1 MSQLN
6 LAEIPRYKTLSKE
19 EFVKNYLKPQKPV
32 VIEQLT
38 KDWPAYEKWNLE
50 YINKVAGDKTV
61 PLYDDR
67 PVKHDEGFN
76 QAHATMKMSE
86 YVELLKKGPTN
97 FRIFLYNIL
106 KEVPVLQGD
115 FKFPDLGLKLIKG
128 LPMMFFGGTDSK
140 VFMHYD
146 IDYTNILHFHFH
158 GKKRCII
165 MAPDQSKYMYKVPN
179 ALITR
184 EDIDFSNP
192 DLDKWPALKQAQGH
206 VCELNHGEMLY
217 MPEGYWHYMHY
228 LNPGFSISLRSY
240 PRKIKN
246 LGKALYN
253 IGIMRHYDNLMRRW
267 KGQDWIDY
275 KNEKAITL
283 THKRLNINQ
292 E

>member
-6 LAEIPRYKTLSKE
+6 LTEIPRFKTLSRE

-38 KDWPAYEKWNLE
+38 VDWPAYEKWNLE
-50 YINKVAGDKTV
+50 YINKIAGDKNV

-76 QAHATMKMSE
+76 QAHARMKMSV
-86 YVELLKKGPTN
+86 YIELLKKGPTN
-97 FRIFLYNIL
+97 FRIFPYNIM
-106 KEVPVLQGD
+106 KEVPQLQND
-115 FKFPDLGLKLIKG
+115 FKYPDLGMKLIKG

-146 IDYTNILHFHFH
+146 IDFTNILHFHFY

-165 MAPDQSKYMYKVPN
+165 LAPEQSKFMYKVPN

-192 DLDKWPALKQAQGH
+192 DLEKWPALKQAQGH

-228 LNPGFSISLRSY
+228 LSPGFSISLRSY

-267 KGQDWIDY
+267 KGQHWIDY
-275 KNEKAITL
+275 KNEQAIMR
-283 THKRLNINQ
+283 THKRLKISQ

>member
-1 MSQLN
+1 MRLN
-6 LAEIPRYKTLSKE
+6 LKEIPRLKTISKDD
-19 EFVKNYLKPQKPV
+19 FVKNYLKPQRPV
-32 VIEQLT
+32 VIEKLT
-38 KDWPAYEKWNLE
+38 EDWPAYEKWHLE
-50 YINKVAGDKTV
+50 YIKNVAGDKTV

-76 QAHATMKMSE
+76 EAHAEMKMSD
-86 YVELLKKGPTN
+86 YVDLLKEKPTN
-97 FRIFLYNIL
+97 FRIFLYNIMQ
-106 KEVPVLQGD
+106 EVPSLQTD
-115 FKFPDLGLKLIKG
+115 FKFPKLGMRLIKG
-128 LPMMFFGGTDSK
+128 LPMMFFGGTNAK

-146 IDYTNILHFHFH
+146 IDFTNILHFHFH

-165 MAPDQSKYMYKVPN
+165 FPPDQSPYLYRVPHS
-179 ALITR
+179 LIAR

-192 DLDKWPALKQAQGH
+192 DLEKWPALKQAQGY
-206 VCELNHGEMLY
+206 VCELKHGEMLY

-228 LNPGFSISLRSY
+228 LTPGFSISLRSY

-253 IGIMRHYDNLMRRW
+253 LLFMRHYDNFMRKR

-275 KNEKAITL
+275 KNDQAIL
-283 THKRLNINQ
+283 KTHKNLNIK